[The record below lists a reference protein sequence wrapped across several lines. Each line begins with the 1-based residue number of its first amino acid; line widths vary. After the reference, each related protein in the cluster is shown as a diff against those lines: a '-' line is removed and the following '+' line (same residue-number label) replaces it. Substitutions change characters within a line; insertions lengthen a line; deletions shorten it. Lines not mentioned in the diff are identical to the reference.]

1 MHRQVVFRL
10 ATVSRTTDRYGR
22 PVYKIN
28 VYAGYDASG
37 RQKRKQFSWYPPD
50 GLSPRK
56 AEKEAML
63 VALEYEKNSVSS
75 EPKKDEMPFSSF
87 AEVWMRI
94 YAKPKLKK
102 KTVADYEQL
111 LTVINRE
118 IGNYKLRDIDG
129 SRINDIYDTLRRCGS
144 RRDSKWR
151 LTDSGIRLLKE
162 AKETQEMIA
171 KSAGIGV
178 RTLRTAIFGSNINIS
193 SAEGIASA
201 MKRPVSGLFVQVE
214 QGETLNE
221 NTLKHYHAL
230 ISSILNKAVAWGY
243 LKESPLAQVEK
254 PQPKKTEAAFLEVSS
269 VRELIS
275 ELNRSA
281 PFKYLAPI
289 QFDML
294 TGMRRGEILGLRW
307 SDVCTEESILRI
319 QNTLNYVS
327 NGGVYADTPKNS
339 TSVRYMKLPES
350 AVIILQ
356 KCLEWQ
362 HRQSELLGDKWRNSD
377 GLVFTNEF
385 GSYIHPDT
393 LTHWFTAF
401 AKKNGYEGIHLHS
414 LRHTCAS
421 IMIADNVPTVAV
433 SRYLGHAQVSTTQN
447 IYSHMLAK
455 AAASAAD
462 AYDKFSDLIK

>member
-1 MHRQVVFRL
+1 M

-129 SRINDIYDTLRRCGS
+129 SRINDIYDALRRCGS

-178 RTLRTAIFGSNINIS
+178 RTLRSAIS
-193 SAEGIASA
+193 
-201 MKRPVSGLFVQVE
+201 
-214 QGETLNE
+214 
-221 NTLKHYHAL
+221 
-230 ISSILNKAVAWGY
+230 
-243 LKESPLAQVEK
+243 
-254 PQPKKTEAAFLEVSS
+254 
-269 VRELIS
+269 
-275 ELNRSA
+275 
-281 PFKYLAPI
+281 
-289 QFDML
+289 
-294 TGMRRGEILGLRW
+294 
-307 SDVCTEESILRI
+307 
-319 QNTLNYVS
+319 
-327 NGGVYADTPKNS
+327 
-339 TSVRYMKLPES
+339 
-350 AVIILQ
+350 
-356 KCLEWQ
+356 
-362 HRQSELLGDKWRNSD
+362 
-377 GLVFTNEF
+377 
-385 GSYIHPDT
+385 
-393 LTHWFTAF
+393 
-401 AKKNGYEGIHLHS
+401 
-414 LRHTCAS
+414 
-421 IMIADNVPTVAV
+421 
-433 SRYLGHAQVSTTQN
+433 
-447 IYSHMLAK
+447 
-455 AAASAAD
+455 
-462 AYDKFSDLIK
+462 